1 MIGDIAIVKLR
12 PGLGTD
18 EHALAKAILAE
29 MKSVK
34 CVYGQEG
41 GVEGDYRLR
50 KLRHLGGEERTTTT
64 HKENGIRLK
73 LDVETCY
80 FSPRLST
87 ERLRIAGEVAEGEKV
102 LNMFAGVGPFSILI
116 AKKTRVWS
124 CELNHAAFTFHL
136 ENNRLNKVDKR
147 IEMIEGDAMLLPKEL
162 AGERQFDRILMP
174 HPSQS
179 NLFLAAALSMLA
191 PGGVVHYYRHVSGR
205 DVAEAETSLRGE
217 IGEIAPGTSI
227 GSVRRVRGIGPR
239 YHRARRG
246 PECALKGE
254 LLAVPVEVDYHREGD
269 EDHADLKERDLVEP
283 GRDRLDREE
292 VHYHLDRD

>member
-12 PGLGTD
+12 PGVGTN
-18 EHALAKAILAE
+18 EEALAEAILAE

-41 GVEGDYRLR
+41 GIEGDFRLR

-87 ERLRIAGEVAEGEKV
+87 ERLRIAGNVSAGERV

-124 CELNHAAFTFHL
+124 CELNDAAFRFHL
-136 ENNRLNKVDKR
+136 ENNKLNKVEGR
-147 IEMIEGDAMLLPKEL
+147 IEMIEGDAMLLPDEL
-162 AGERQFDRILMP
+162 EGEGPFDRILMP

-191 PGGVVHYYRHVSGR
+191 PTGVVHYYRHMSGR
-205 DVAEAETSLRGE
+205 DVAEAEKGLKDE
-217 IGEIAPGTSI
+217 IGGIAPGLSV
-227 GSVRRVRGIGPR
+227 GSVRRVRVIGPR
-239 YHRARRG
+239 YI
-246 PECALKGE
+246 E
-254 LLAVPVEVDYHREGD
+254 LV
-269 EDHADLKERDLVEP
+269 ADLRTP
-283 GRDRLDREE
+283 
-292 VHYHLDRD
+292 